1 MTWALRRRMRLA
13 VMGCCGLLAA
23 IAPAFADTD
32 AAYQPAVPGMTQ
44 EWLTQWHGPDKLTRY
59 PDLAFAAGPAEP
71 LHIVVDRRIKFQEM
85 VGFGASVTDASAFVL
100 QHFLDD
106 EQRQSL
112 VQELFSREAGIG
124 LDFVRVT
131 IGASDFSLEP
141 YSLDDV
147 PPGETDAGLEHFSID
162 ANREELLP
170 VLRAALAINPQ
181 LKVMASPW
189 SAPAW
194 MKTSGSL
201 VKGQLREEAYGP
213 FAQYLSRFVD
223 AFAAEGVP
231 MYAITLQNEPHFE
244 PPNYPGMRL
253 TPAARS
259 RLIGEFVG
267 PLFAERHPQTR
278 ILEWDHNWNELDAPL
293 LVLQD
298 PGASRYVSGVAWHC
312 YGGFVAAQST
322 FHMIRP
328 DKETY
333 ITECSGGGWEPPG
346 LDPLT
351 QFAGQLIAGGI
362 RGWAKGVL
370 LWNLALDEDHGPRL
384 GGCPNCRGVVTIDSH
399 DGRVTRNPE
408 YYALA
413 HYSRFVLPGARRIAS
428 SQEEGGLD
436 NVAFENPDGSVVLVV
451 VNGSKAGRRFSAG
464 EPGCRFV
471 SALPAHSVGTYVW
484 TNPGKCGL

>member
-1 MTWALRRRMRLA
+1 MTLAFLRAAGLA
-13 VMGCCGLLAA
+13 VVASLGLLAA
-23 IAPAFADTD
+23 LAPAFADSGE
-32 AAYQPAVPGMTQ
+32 ASRPPAPGTTQ
-44 EWLTQWHGPDKLTRY
+44 EWLTQWHGPDKLARY
-59 PDLAFAAGPAEP
+59 PDLAFAAGPVEP
-71 LHIVVDRRIKFQEM
+71 LHIAVDRRIRFQEM
-85 VGFGASVTDASAFVL
+85 VGFGASMTDASAFVL
-100 QHFLDD
+100 QHFLDRD
-106 EQRQSL
+106 ARRAL
-112 VQELFSREAGIG
+112 VRELFSRDAGIG
-124 LDFVRVT
+124 LGFVRVP

-147 PPGETDAGLEHFSID
+147 PAGATDPDLAHFSID
-162 ANREELLP
+162 RNREELLP
-170 VLRAALAINPQ
+170 VLREARAANPGI
-181 LKVMASPW
+181 KFMASPW

-201 VKGQLREEAYGP
+201 IKGQLREEAYGA

-223 AFAAEGVP
+223 AYAAEGVP

-244 PPNYPGMRL
+244 PGNYPGMRL

-259 RLIGEFVG
+259 RLIGEYVG

-278 ILEWDHNWNELDAPL
+278 ILEWDHNWNELDAPV

-298 PGASRYVSGVAWHC
+298 PAASRYVSGVAWHC
-312 YGGFVAAQST
+312 YGGFITAQST
-322 FHMIRP
+322 FHTIHP
-328 DKETY
+328 DIDTY

-351 QFAGQLIAGGI
+351 QFAGKLIAGGV

-370 LWNLALDEDHGPRL
+370 LWNLALDQDHGPRL
-384 GGCPNCRGVVTIDSH
+384 GGCPNCRGVVTIDSR
-399 DGRVTRNPE
+399 DGGITRNPE

-451 VNGSKAGRRFSAG
+451 ANGSGAGRRFSAG

-471 SALPAHSVGTYVW
+471 SALPAHGVGTYVW
-484 TNPGKCGL
+484 TNPGTCGR